1 MEASARQ
8 PGLRRSGRTVTA
20 ITFVKRRIPAQFASS
35 NHPLAVWARRYRSVL
50 ITFAASRLTICM
62 LMGFSTMIVVPGES
76 GPRGGFSGILTQG
89 VGAQY
94 VEIATNGYGT
104 GEAGSGTIGLFP
116 LYPMIVRVVAVV
128 VRDTAISAM
137 LVSNLA
143 LLAAGILLKELLDV
157 HYKDARISRTA
168 VIFLMFSPV
177 SFFFSGAYAE
187 ATLLMLTLGAC
198 YAAATRR
205 WLIASIVATCA
216 SASHGLGWLILLP
229 LLGEYLHAPRHE
241 RVAPRA
247 GILLLAGPPLGL
259 GAFLLFSWL
268 RFGDALA
275 PLRASELWNGGLV
288 APWNAIAATELVPPF
303 YRAFTLLMLGTAA
316 ALWCAGLLLNVRR
329 SYLLY
334 SGVLLV
340 LYACSPGLPSIAR
353 WLSVVFPLY
362 VVLAVITRR
371 FEWSFE
377 PLLACSFTLLAFCTV
392 LIANG
397 HWMR

>member
-1 MEASARQ
+1 MRQTGFRRRGRARAAVA
-8 PGLRRSGRTVTA
+8 LVR
-20 ITFVKRRIPAQFASS
+20 RRIPERFASS
-35 NHPLAVWARRYRSVL
+35 NHPLITWLRRWQSVL

-94 VEIATNGYGT
+94 VELAANGYGS
-104 GEAGSGTIGLFP
+104 GEAGPGNVGLFP
-116 LYPMIVRVVAVV
+116 LYPMIVRVVAVL
-128 VRDTAISAM
+128 VRDTAVSAL

-157 HYKDARISRTA
+157 HYKDPTISRAA
-168 VIFLMFSPV
+168 VTFLMFSPV
-177 SFFFSGAYAE
+177 SFFFSGAYVE
-187 ATLLMLTLGAC
+187 ATLLMTTLGAW
-198 YAAATRR
+198 YAASTRR
-205 WLIASIVATCA
+205 WLIAGVVAACA
-216 SASHGLGWLILLP
+216 SASHALGLLILLP
-229 LLGEYLHAPRHE
+229 LMAEYLSAARRE
-241 RVAPRA
+241 RVALRD
-247 GILLLAGPPLGL
+247 GMLLLAGAPLGL
-259 GAFLLFSWL
+259 GAILLFSWL

-288 APWNAIAATELVPPF
+288 APWTAIAATQLIPPF
-303 YRAFTLLMLGTAA
+303 YRAFALLMLCSAA
-316 ALWCAGLLLNVRR
+316 AVWCAGVLLKVRR

-334 SGVLLV
+334 SGLLLV
-340 LYACSPGLPSIAR
+340 LFACSPALPSIAR
-353 WLSVVFPLY
+353 WLSIAFPLY